1 MRGHDSELFTPLI
14 ATPLF
19 LSLHTHSLPC
29 PTPPFPSLLLST
41 RPILSLAVPS
51 SYCLSRDHALP
62 LTPPPPTAHACIPFR
77 EHGRMQFRPRMHPLL
92 LTHASPS
99 PHASIPFPSRIHP
112 PPGGEQVEGGE
123 GRGGGEGEQTRQHRL
138 PGPCFCN
145 RAPGGEQMEGGEG
158 LGGGEGEQTRQRR
171 LPG

>member
-1 MRGHDSELFTPLI
+1 MLQAQVAMWGERKGAMGEWEFRWQGRSDLVRAKRGITAYH
-14 ATPLF
+14 ATMP
-19 LSLHTHSLPC
+19 SPSRLH
-29 PTPPFPSLLLST
+29 PP
-41 RPILSLAVPS
+41 
-51 SYCLSRDHALP
+51 P
-62 LTPPPPTAHACIPFR
+62 LTRASPSAHACISF
-77 EHGRMQFRPRMHPLL
+77 
-92 LTHASPS
+92 S
-99 PHASIPFPSRIHP
+99 SRIHP